1 MNERGFNVLTLRT
14 RRNISLVLFIALLLI
29 SAGVWSMTTTQ
40 AGLQDGE
47 YTGKAK
53 GFKGDIVVDLTIAG
67 GKITALS
74 VRPHEDTPFI
84 ADPAIETLTKA
95 ILDTQGTEVDVVSGA
110 TYTSE
115 AVIEAAE
122 KALQRASGELKDG
135 TYRGSAQGFAS
146 EITVEVTVAQGRI
159 AKVEVVDH
167 DDTPFIAQ
175 NAIDQIPAAVVD
187 AQSFEVD
194 AVSGATFTSNGI
206 MNAVQDALG
215 L

>member
-1 MNERGFNVLTLRT
+1 MLTLRT
-14 RRNISLVLFIALLLI
+14 RRNISLVLFIALLLV
-29 SAGVWSMTTTQ
+29 SAGVWSMTTTE
-40 AGLQDGE
+40 AGLKDGV

-53 GFKGDIVVDLTIAG
+53 GFKGVDLTITG

-84 ADPAIETLTKA
+84 ADPAIETVTQA
-95 ILDTQGTEVDVVSGA
+95 ILEAQSTDVDVVSGA

-122 KALQRASGELKDG
+122 KALQMAGSELKDG
-135 TYRGSAQGFAS
+135 TYTGSAQGYKS
-146 EITVEVTVAQGRI
+146 EITVNVTVAQGQI
-159 AKVEVVDH
+159 VNVEVVEH
-167 DDTPFIAQ
+167 DDTPFVAQ
-175 NAIDQIPAAVVD
+175 NAVDQIPAAIVD

-194 AVSGATFTSNGI
+194 AVSGATMTSNGI
-206 MNAVQDALG
+206 MKAVQNALG